1 MIKVLHVLNAAPQIG
16 GLELSFAR
24 LAPALL
30 ECGVQSTALLIGS
43 DEGSAEVL
51 AKHLPVLRT
60 QDRGLI
66 VDALQKADVVH
77 MHGASCT
84 AWPRAV
90 PRLAKR
96 ARRPLV
102 FTIHLPRYPPIGTWS
117 PGRVRVSAQLLA
129 YGVYLA
135 RTTTR
140 VVAPSDAAAAMARR
154 RFGPWLR
161 VSRFLYGAPDHGASA
176 VPQGPLRLAFVGRL
190 DPHKQPLVFV
200 ESVAAAVAQGVD
212 VHAEMAGDGSQ
223 ADEVRALISA
233 KGLEDRITLLGRIE
247 HPDPLLRRSHVLV
260 FTSDAE
266 GCPVSAIE
274 AAAVGRGVICRAGIE
289 GLTEL
294 WGVGSI
300 LVAPEGGA
308 DEFAAAYETV
318 ASDLSRAALMGEAAR
333 HLFQA
338 EFDDRVAAGRW
349 AALYGEATAK
359 PALR

>member
-1 MIKVLHVLNAAPQIG
+1 MTKVLHVLAAAPQIG

-30 ECGVQSTALLIGS
+30 ECDVQSKALLIGT
-43 DEGSAEVL
+43 DEGSAAVL
-51 AKHLPVLRT
+51 AQHLPVLRT
-60 QDRGLI
+60 QDRSAIEG
-66 VDALQKADVVH
+66 ALRDTDVIH

-84 AWPRAV
+84 TWPREV

-102 FTIHLPRYPPIGTWS
+102 FTIHLPRYPPIGSWS

-129 YGVYLA
+129 YGLYLA

-161 VSRFLYGAPDHGASA
+161 VTRFLYGVPDHGPSA
-176 VPQGPLRLAFVGRL
+176 MPTGPLRLAFVGRL
-190 DPHKQPLVFV
+190 DLHKQPLVFV
-200 ESVAAAVAQGVD
+200 ESVAAAVARGVD

-223 ADEVRALISA
+223 ADEVRALIKA
-233 KGLEDRITLLGRIE
+233 RGLENRITLLGRIE

-274 AAAVGRGVICRAGIE
+274 AAAVGRGVICREGIE

-294 WGVGSI
+294 WGRASV
-300 LVAPEGGA
+300 LVAPDAGP
-308 DEFAAAYETV
+308 DEFADAYVEMAGDLDGATV
-318 ASDLSRAALMGEAAR
+318 MGVHAR
-333 HLFQA
+333 RLFEA

-349 AALYGEATAK
+349 AALYAEAA
-359 PALR
+359 AIAR